1 MYAFLREQGFT
12 GAAMTDDLSMDAV
25 GEYCGE
31 NAAAVTALKAGA
43 DILCCTDYAS
53 AAEAL
58 TAAVES
64 GEIPEERINE
74 AVTRVLLLK
83 LTYGIIE

>member
-1 MYAFLREQGFT
+1 M
-12 GAAMTDDLSMDAV
+12 
-25 GEYCGE
+25 
-31 NAAAVTALKAGA
+31 
-43 DILCCTDYAS
+43 CCTDYAS

-64 GEIPEERINE
+64 GEIPEERIDE

-83 LTYGIIE
+83 LAYGIIE